1 MDGMTLILFLCICVP
16 ILPVL
21 VLLPDKRSRLFLGYL
36 LIGVAVCLVA
46 AEVNALLL
54 GLFHGNIRY
63 VTTNYTPMV
72 EEVLKGLAVLF
83 YALCISDHRETVL
96 SVSLAVGLGFA
107 LLENMVILTG
117 NLETV
122 TVSWAIAQGIG
133 AALMHAACTA
143 MVGMG
148 ICYVR
153 KRRKLFYCGT
163 FSLLI
168 AAVIFHG
175 IFNVLVQSAYRYLA
189 FGWSAIML
197 LPQVVPIIHK
207 KAPAIGPGKI

>member
-1 MDGMTLILFLCICVP
+1 M
-16 ILPVL
+16 
-21 VLLPDKRSRLFLGYL
+21 
-36 LIGVAVCLVA
+36 
-46 AEVNALLL
+46 
-54 GLFHGNIRY
+54 
-63 VTTNYTPMV
+63 
-72 EEVLKGLAVLF
+72 
-83 YALCISDHRETVL
+83 
-96 SVSLAVGLGFA
+96 
-107 LLENMVILTG
+107 ILTG

-163 FSLLI
+163 FLLLI

>member
-1 MDGMTLILFLCICVP
+1 MLPNSSLTRSIATESGTVP
-16 ILPVL
+16 
-21 VLLPDKRSRLFLGYL
+21 
-36 LIGVAVCLVA
+36 CL
-46 AEVNALLL
+46 
-54 GLFHGNIRY
+54 
-63 VTTNYTPMV
+63 
-72 EEVLKGLAVLF
+72 
-83 YALCISDHRETVL
+83 
-96 SVSLAVGLGFA
+96 A

>member
-1 MDGMTLILFLCICVP
+1 
-16 ILPVL
+16 
-21 VLLPDKRSRLFLGYL
+21 
-36 LIGVAVCLVA
+36 
-46 AEVNALLL
+46 
-54 GLFHGNIRY
+54 
-63 VTTNYTPMV
+63 
-72 EEVLKGLAVLF
+72 
-83 YALCISDHRETVL
+83 
-96 SVSLAVGLGFA
+96 
-107 LLENMVILTG
+107 
-117 NLETV
+117 
-122 TVSWAIAQGIG
+122 
-133 AALMHAACTA
+133 MHAACTA

-197 LPQVVPIIHK
+197 LSQVVPIIHK